1 MSQENGLSMAP
12 LKMVPCSTS
21 TWSFQIA
28 RYDTKYTNKI
38 LIHFLNSS
46 HLTASKHKQI
56 DYNIITNKQT
66 NYQGNSI
73 YAEIPANLAEEKG
86 ALIETNQI
94 YDISRFRVTAAKT
107 AYKPIDGDKMIQ
119 FTIYT
124 IIKPASN
131 PPPTFPLY
139 IYQLTPFD
147 EIESQIQHKTKFLGN
162 IKNSF
167 SNSIELHFLTA
178 LLPIF

>member
-1 MSQENGLSMAP
+1 M
-12 LKMVPCSTS
+12 
-21 TWSFQIA
+21 
-28 RYDTKYTNKI
+28 
-38 LIHFLNSS
+38 
-46 HLTASKHKQI
+46 
-56 DYNIITNKQT
+56 
-66 NYQGNSI
+66 

-119 FTIYT
+119 FTTYT

-139 IYQLTPFD
+139 IYRLTPFD

-162 IKNSF
+162 IKNNF
-167 SNSIELHFLTA
+167 NNSIELHFLTA